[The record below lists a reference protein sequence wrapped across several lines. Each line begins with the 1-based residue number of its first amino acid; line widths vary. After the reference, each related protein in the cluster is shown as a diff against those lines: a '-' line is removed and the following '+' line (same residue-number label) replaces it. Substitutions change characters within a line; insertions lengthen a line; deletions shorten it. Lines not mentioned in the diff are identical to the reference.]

1 MNTITTYT
9 FSELPTQALK
19 DAAIEQHRDT
29 NVDYSEWAESTI
41 DDWKEKLE
49 ALGYSNPVIS
59 YSGFWSQGDGASFTA
74 LSVPIP
80 ARDPGVIAA
89 WDQLVGAAE
98 LIGEPVTEDIQDL
111 AFGSVIRTSHHYAH
125 ENTVSVD
132 WEWNDPP
139 FGHRWFP
146 ATPEGLA
153 PFVDELKLAVG
164 DYFDGLTET
173 VRNLCRDI
181 YSALE
186 SEYEYQTSDEAVAE
200 SLHDNE
206 TEFEVD
212 EEGELA

>member
-1 MNTITTYT
+1 MNTTTTYT

-19 DAAIEQHRDT
+19 DEAIEQHRDT
-29 NVDYSEWAESTI
+29 NVDYSEWAEHII

-49 ALGYSNPVIS
+49 ALGYSDPVIS
-59 YSGFWSQGDGASFTA
+59 YSGFWSQGDGASFTCKQ
-74 LSVPIP
+74 VPLP
-80 ARDPGVIAA
+80 SADPRVIAA

-98 LIGEPVTEDIQDL
+98 LIGEPITEDIADL
-111 AFGSVIRTSHHYAH
+111 AFGSVIRTNRRYSH

-139 FGHRWFP
+139 YMNHDP
-146 ATPEGLA
+146 DEGIQ
-153 PFVDELKLAVG
+153 PFVDMLKLAVG
-164 DYFDGLTET
+164 DYFDGLAET
-173 VRNLCRDI
+173 VRDLCRDI

-186 SEYEYQTSDEAVAE
+186 SEYEYQTSDEAIAE
-200 SLHDNE
+200 SLEANE